1 MRLEREVC
9 ESDIN
14 SLMHEKESIRQV
26 LPKML
31 EKLKD
36 MKEGINEKQAEMGV
50 LDRAIEEI
58 ERQYGH
64 VLFTSAFYSK

>member
-1 MRLEREVC
+1 
-9 ESDIN
+9 
-14 SLMHEKESIRQV
+14 
-26 LPKML
+26 
-31 EKLKD
+31 
-36 MKEGINEKQAEMGV
+36 MGV

>member
-1 MRLEREVC
+1 MC